1 MSDFLDFFKG
11 TDEEV
16 QNEWLYYL
24 EEAKE
29 NSGELYS
36 MLNNRSVLLHK
47 KKDAALLSAQI
58 RRNIAKLKGQLNGLQ
73 GLLQKHADK
82 ITEGEHTR
90 RSDDLSR
97 MRREI
102 NLMED
107 NMMKEGRVNNAR
119 SKSGYGTEREGKETE
134 RTKEVAT
141 HQLASVQTQMLE
153 EQDAELDQLSKH
165 IRNLKSISGAINEEI
180 TMHNHMLEDL
190 EGDMEK
196 SSSKMHQGKV
206 KLDNMESESSCIIS

>member
-1 MSDFLDFFKG
+1 
-11 TDEEV
+11 
-16 QNEWLYYL
+16 
-24 EEAKE
+24 
-29 NSGELYS
+29 
-36 MLNNRSVLLHK
+36 
-47 KKDAALLSAQI
+47 
-58 RRNIAKLKGQLNGLQ
+58 
-73 GLLQKHADK
+73 
-82 ITEGEHTR
+82 
-90 RSDDLSR
+90 
-97 MRREI
+97 
-102 NLMED
+102 
-107 NMMKEGRVNNAR
+107 MMKEGRVNNAR

>member
-1 MSDFLDFFKG
+1 MSCAKLHRVSVPQRRRALGARTSRDFLDFFKG

-90 RSDDLSR
+90 
-97 MRREI
+97 
-102 NLMED
+102 
-107 NMMKEGRVNNAR
+107 
-119 SKSGYGTEREGKETE
+119 
-134 RTKEVAT
+134 
-141 HQLASVQTQMLE
+141 
-153 EQDAELDQLSKH
+153 
-165 IRNLKSISGAINEEI
+165 
-180 TMHNHMLEDL
+180 
-190 EGDMEK
+190 
-196 SSSKMHQGKV
+196 
-206 KLDNMESESSCIIS
+206 